1 MKRYETKF
9 LSAVLFA
16 VCAAAIVSAQPTQ
29 PAQPTQG
36 GTQPTPPQSSGQMGA
51 TQATT
56 TAIPTIGFRADV
68 LREIETTGG
77 RLVQLAEATP
87 ADKFSWRP
95 GEGVRSVSE
104 VYMHVAA
111 ANYSMLSGLG
121 VEPPA
126 GVDLRN
132 LETITDKA
140 RVVEILRQ
148 SNAAARQAVLSA
160 GDDMERNVQFFGRQ
174 NTARGVL
181 FALVNHLHEHLG
193 QSIAYARINRIV
205 PPWTAERDER
215 RRQQQ
220 QQQPQ
225 QQQRPA
231 QQQPPQRP

>member
-9 LSAVLFA
+9 LTAALFV
-16 VCAAAIVSAQPTQ
+16 VCAAAIASAQPTQ

-36 GTQPTPPQSSGQMGA
+36 GTQATPQTSGQTGA

-56 TAIPTIGFRADV
+56 TQTTGFRADV

-95 GEGVRSVSE
+95 MEGVRSVSE

-126 GVDLRN
+126 GIDPRN

-148 SNAAARQAVLSA
+148 SNAAARQAVLGA
-160 GDDMERNVQFFGRQ
+160 PEDMERSVQMFGRPR
-174 NTARGVL
+174 TTRGV
-181 FALVNHLHEHLG
+181 FFSLVNHLHEHLG
-193 QSIAYARINRIV
+193 QSIAYARMNRIV

-220 QQQPQ
+220 QQPP

-231 QQQPPQRP
+231 QGQQPPQRP

>member
-9 LSAVLFA
+9 LTAALFV
-16 VCAAAIVSAQPTQ
+16 VCAAAMASAQPTQ

-36 GTQPTPPQSSGQMGA
+36 GTQVTPQTSGQTGA

-56 TAIPTIGFRADV
+56 TQTTGFRADV

-126 GVDLRN
+126 GIDPRN

-220 QQQPQ
+220 QQQPSQ
-225 QQQRPA
+225 QPRPA